1 MRREFKN
8 RNFWVMLGVDALVV
22 FFSYYFSYFLRFEG
36 VISPKDLSNIL
47 QSIVWV
53 VPIKLGCFFFFNLY
67 SGLWRYTGIREMLDL
82 VRACLTSSAIIIAV
96 LLITVRFEGFPR
108 SIFII
113 DFLLTLL
120 LVGGLR
126 ITIRL
131 YLANDPTTDLF
142 SFGKKEKIKNTQ
154 LLIIGAGDAGEKVLR
169 EIHGTP
175 SLGYEVVGF
184 LDDNRGK
191 QGKSIHGVPVLGD
204 IDALDSL
211 KVIFDE
217 ITIALPSARSHE
229 MRRIINIC
237 TKSGKRFRTLPGLG
251 ELING
256 SVSIK
261 ALRDVDYQDLLSR
274 PPVDLDID
282 KIQNLLTDKR
292 ILVTGAGGSIGSEL
306 CRQIIQ
312 FHPKQLILLDASE
325 TNLYEI
331 QMELKHR
338 FGSNHNVVI
347 LCDIKDKVCLG
358 RIFDRYSPQ
367 MVYHAA
373 AYKHVPMLELNPWQT
388 IQNNLYGSQN
398 VMQQCIQSKAEQF
411 VLVST
416 DKAVRPTNVM
426 GASKRIC
433 ELLMQSLVG
442 NGTVMMAVRFGNVV
456 GSSGSVIPLFRDQI
470 AMGGPVTVCHPEVMR
485 YFMTIPEACQLIL
498 QSVTRGQ
505 DGEIFVLK
513 MGTPVK
519 IADMARD
526 LIRLSGKEPDQDIE
540 IVYTGLRPG
549 EKLYE
554 EITGQGEDLLP
565 TDHDKI
571 TVIRPNNHW
580 NDGAGGHDSQEA
592 FCNWLNPIIQELYAL
607 AEKQDGCG
615 IREKLK
621 ELVPDYT
628 PQENECVL

>member
-8 RNFWVMLGVDALVV
+8 RNFWVMLGADALVV
-22 FFSYYFSYFLRFEG
+22 LFAYYFSYFLRFEG
-36 VISPKDLSNIL
+36 VISPKELSNIL
-47 QSIVWV
+47 QSIIWV
-53 VPIKLGCFFFFNLY
+53 VPVKLGCFFFFKLY
-67 SGLWRYTGIREMLDL
+67 SGMWRYTGIREMLDL

-113 DFLLTLL
+113 DFLLTFI
-120 LVGGLR
+120 LVGSLR
-126 ITIRL
+126 IAIRL

-142 SFGKKEKIKNTQ
+142 SFGKKEKIKLTQ

-169 EIHGTP
+169 EIHENP

-191 QGKSIHGVPVLGD
+191 QDRLIHGVPILGD
-204 IDALDSL
+204 IDLLESF
-211 KVIFDE
+211 KIPFDE
-217 ITIALPSARSHE
+217 IVIAVPSASSRE
-229 MRRIINIC
+229 MRRIIEIC
-237 TKSGKRFRTLPGLG
+237 ETTGKRYRTLPGIG

-256 SVSIK
+256 SVSVK

-274 PPVDLDID
+274 PPVTLDVA
-282 KIQNLLTDKR
+282 KIEDTLKEKR
-292 ILVTGAGGSIGSEL
+292 ILVTGAGGSIGAEL

-312 FHPKQLILLDASE
+312 FHPEQLILLDASE
-325 TNLYEI
+325 SNLYGI
-331 QMELKHR
+331 QMELLHR
-338 FGSNHNVVI
+338 FNFTRNTAI
-347 LCDIKDKVCLG
+347 LCDIKNKDCLNH
-358 RIFDRYSPQ
+358 IFEHYTPQ
-367 MVYHAA
+367 VVHHAA
-373 AYKHVPMLELNPWQT
+373 AYKHVPMLELNPWET
-388 IQNNLYGSQN
+388 IHNNIYGTQN
-398 VMQQCIQSKAEQF
+398 VMQQCIQNGVEQF
-411 VLVST
+411 VMVST

-426 GASKRIC
+426 GASKRAC
-433 ELLMQSLVG
+433 ELLMQSMNG
-442 NGTVMMAVRFGNVV
+442 NGTIMMAVRFGNVV
-456 GSSGSVIPLFRDQI
+456 GSSGSVIPLFQEQI
-470 AMGGPVTVCHPEVMR
+470 AMGGPVTVSHPEIMR

-505 DGEIFVLK
+505 GGEIFVLK

-526 LIRLSGKEPDQDIE
+526 LIRLSGKVPDDDIK
-540 IVYTGLRPG
+540 IVYTGPRPG

-554 EITGQGEDLLP
+554 ELTGQGEDLLP
-565 TDHDKI
+565 TDHDEI
-571 TVIRPNNHW
+571 TVIRPNQDW
-580 NDGAGGHDSQEA
+580 SGHETQGA
-592 FCNWLNPIIQELYAL
+592 FCDWLNSIVQELYAL

-615 IREKLK
+615 IRDKLK

>member
-1 MRREFKN
+1 MRHAFRN
-8 RNFWVMLGVDALVV
+8 RNFWVMLGADALVV

-36 VISPKDLSNIL
+36 VISPKELDNIL
-47 QSIVWV
+47 KSIIWI
-53 VPIKLGCFFFFNLY
+53 VPVKLGCFFFFNLY
-67 SGLWRYTGIREMLDL
+67 SGMWRYTGIREMLDL
-82 VRACLTSSAIIIAV
+82 VKACLTSSAVILTV

-120 LVGGLR
+120 LVGGIR
-126 ITIRL
+126 ISIRL
-131 YLANDPTTDLF
+131 YLANDPTTEIF
-142 SFGKKEKIKNTQ
+142 SFGKKEKTNRTKI
-154 LLIIGAGDAGEKVLR
+154 LIVGAGDAGEKVLR
-169 EIHGTP
+169 EIHENP
-175 SLGYEVVGF
+175 SMGYEAVGF
-184 LDDNRGK
+184 VDDNRGK
-191 QGKSIHGVPVLGD
+191 QGKSIHGVSVLGD

-211 KVIFDE
+211 KVPFDE
-217 ITIALPSARSHE
+217 VVIALPSANSQE
-229 MRRIINIC
+229 MRRIIEIC
-237 TKSGKRFRTLPGLG
+237 ETAEKRYRTLPGIG

-282 KIQNLLTDKR
+282 KIENLLTDKR

-312 FHPKQLILLDASE
+312 FNPEQLILLDASE
-325 TNLYEI
+325 TNLYQI

-338 FGSNHNVVI
+338 FGFNHNVVI

-358 RIFDRYSPQ
+358 RIFDHYSPHV
-367 MVYHAA
+367 VYHAA

-398 VMQQCIQSKAEQF
+398 VMVQCIQSKVEQF

-416 DKAVRPTNVM
+416 DKAVQPTNVM
-426 GASKRIC
+426 GASKKIC
-433 ELLMQSLVG
+433 ELVMQSLVG
-442 NGTVMMAVRFGNVV
+442 NGTDMMAVRFGNVV

-470 AMGGPVTVCHPEVMR
+470 AMGGPVTVSHPEVLR

-498 QSVTRGQ
+498 QSFSRGQ
-505 DGEIFVLK
+505 GGEIFVLK

-526 LIRLSGKEPDQDIE
+526 LIRLSGKEPDDDIK
-540 IVYTGLRPG
+540 IIYTGLRPG

-554 EITGQGEDLLP
+554 EIAGREEDLLP

-571 TVIRPNNHW
+571 TVIQPNASW
-580 NDGAGGHDSQEA
+580 NGHKSQEA
-592 FCNWLNPIIQELYAL
+592 FCDWLNPIVQELYAL

-615 IREKLK
+615 IRDKLK
-621 ELVPDYT
+621 EIVPDYS